1 MHNNYLYALRYQTKP
16 ERKEVLLINEH
27 QLKEMEEELDRLR
40 NVDVRTVDP
49 ETLVDIDGVII
60 RDDLPTEE
68 RIMDFVQQIGN
79 PYCFRYNGIV
89 VKVSFSGRKSLEACI
104 RDTIE
109 I

>member
-1 MHNNYLYALRYQTKP
+1 
-16 ERKEVLLINEH
+16 
-27 QLKEMEEELDRLR
+27 MEEELDRLR
-40 NVDVRTVDP
+40 NVDVRTVDR

-104 RDTIE
+104 RDTIK

>member
-1 MHNNYLYALRYQTKP
+1 MGDQKEEVKIKEDHLR
-16 ERKEVLLINEH
+16 EL
-27 QLKEMEEELDRLR
+27 EEKLDRLR
-40 NVDVRTVDP
+40 NVDIRTVDP
-49 ETLVDIDGVII
+49 ETLIDMDGVKI

-104 RDTIE
+104 RDTIK

>member
-1 MHNNYLYALRYQTKP
+1 MGDQKEEVKIKEDHLR
-16 ERKEVLLINEH
+16 EL
-27 QLKEMEEELDRLR
+27 EEKLDSLR
-40 NVDVRTVDP
+40 NVDIRTVDP

-104 RDTIE
+104 RDTIK

>member
-1 MHNNYLYALRYQTKP
+1 
-16 ERKEVLLINEH
+16 
-27 QLKEMEEELDRLR
+27 MEEELDRLR

-79 PYCFRYNGIV
+79 PYCFCPSGNKIGFMDLPPIV
-89 VKVSFSGRKSLEACI
+89 SCKQIKNSLHLF
-104 RDTIE
+104 
-109 I
+109 